1 MREKVKSFDFVKK
14 LTFANRFAHFKYYNS
29 LVFIINT
36 GLHNKNVKGDKG
48 LNNFAENILHILK
61 KKKSLSATPT

>member
-14 LTFANRFAHFKYYNS
+14 LTFANRFPHFKYCNS

-36 GLHNKNVKGDKG
+36 GFHNKNVKGDKS
-48 LNNFAENILHILK
+48 LNNFAENILYILK
-61 KKKSLSATPT
+61 KKKA